1 MAETIF
7 TDANFETEI
16 ASGVTMVD
24 FWAPWC
30 APCLMQGPTVE
41 RLAEKYE
48 GKAKIGK
55 MNVDEN
61 RGVPERFGI
70 RGIPTLLIF
79 KDGKQVEQFVG
90 VQQERTLVSAL
101 DNQIS

>member
-1 MAETIF
+1 MIF
-7 TDANFETEI
+7 TDGNFETEI
-16 ASGVTMVD
+16 ASGITMVD

-30 APCLMQGPTVE
+30 APCLMQGPTIE

-48 GKAKIGK
+48 GQVKIGK
-55 MNVDEN
+55 LNVDEN
-61 RGVPERFGI
+61 GSVPQQFGI

-79 KDGKQVEQFVG
+79 KDGQMVESFVG
-90 VQQERTLVSAL
+90 VQQEQILVSAL

>member
-1 MAETIF
+1 MAEIIF
-7 TDANFETEI
+7 TDENFETEI

-30 APCLMQGPTVE
+30 APCLMQGPTIE
-41 RLAEKYE
+41 RLSETYA

-55 MNVDEN
+55 INVDEN
-61 RGVPERFGI
+61 RSVPERFGI
-70 RGIPTLLIF
+70 RGIPTLLVF
-79 KDGKQVEQFVG
+79 KDGKLVEQFVG
-90 VQQERTLVSAL
+90 VQQEQTLVSAL